1 MKEEIQQQF
10 KTSLNDWADIML
22 DLQVKG
28 LNSQFR
34 YNYEDVMN
42 MLIIFQEVTHNVAFY
57 KNGNN
62 VDELARAEQFGKDI
76 RKLITNFCGFD
87 PAEYYNKNKPVL
99 NR

>member
-1 MKEEIQQQF
+1 MKKEIQENFQS
-10 KTSLNDWADIML
+10 SLDDWAEIML

-34 YNYEDVMN
+34 YTNEDVMN
-42 MLIIFQEVTHNVAFY
+42 ILLLFQEVTHNIAFY

-87 PAEYYNKNKPVL
+87 PAEYYN
-99 NR
+99 